1 MIFNIYGNVLQS
13 PFSFLLSIFLCLG
26 VFSLGNLIQYLIIR
40 KKIFS
45 EYKKINFLFSPII
58 GTYFLIVFL
67 YFFIIFEIYSKFIFN
82 VTSYLL
88 LLLSLI
94 KFNETIKIF
103 NSFKTQLIKKNEL
116 SLYILVMI
124 YLILFLIASSP
135 ITHADAID
143 YHFSG
148 ALNTSAMLIARIP
161 SFFILGIILSRVV

>member
-45 EYKKINFLFSPII
+45 EYKKINYLFSPII

-88 LLLSLI
+88 LLL
-94 KFNETIKIF
+94 N
-103 NSFKTQLIKKNEL
+103 
-116 SLYILVMI
+116 
-124 YLILFLIASSP
+124 
-135 ITHADAID
+135 
-143 YHFSG
+143 
-148 ALNTSAMLIARIP
+148 
-161 SFFILGIILSRVV
+161 